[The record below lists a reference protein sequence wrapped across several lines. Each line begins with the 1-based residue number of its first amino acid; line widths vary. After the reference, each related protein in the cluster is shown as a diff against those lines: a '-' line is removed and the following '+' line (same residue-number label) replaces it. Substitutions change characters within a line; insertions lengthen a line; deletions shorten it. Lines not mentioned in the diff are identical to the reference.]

1 MHPLTMEDT
10 LALHTIDWAV
20 IGLYLAL
27 AMVVGLWVSKVAG
40 SGVRSYFLADR
51 SLPWWWAGA
60 SIAATTFAADTPL
73 AVAGIIATKGISGN
87 WIWLAWMGVHAAVA
101 VLFAESWSR
110 SGVMTDAELIAKRYS
125 GRPAAI
131 LRSARAG
138 LYGIVYNAII
148 LGWVLRAMVKIASPF
163 FHWDLWFPE
172 MMHGFAQYW
181 PVDSP
186 LGTPSD
192 GLTIVLLLALVVLYA
207 GLSGIRG
214 VIVTDLVQLGFALV
228 GSFWFAWQAWSA
240 VGGRDG
246 LTEGLRRLYGPEHNY
261 LDLFPDM
268 PGTTAI
274 AFVLF
279 GMYMMVQS
287 YANVPADGG
296 GYLMQRLNATRS
308 PDDARKASLLF
319 LVLQYVIRIWPWLV
333 VGLAALVLIPIGGE
347 ATALGGA
354 GAGVAGNREQ
364 AYPVL
369 MGVLLQPGMLGLMV
383 ASLLAA
389 FMSTV
394 DTHMNWGASYIVND
408 IYVRLAPQA
417 PVRRQIAVARLA
429 VLCFAVGAVLVSFQI
444 ETIEQA
450 WKWVAALGA
459 ALGAPTALRWVWW
472 RVNAAGELAAM
483 AAGLAAVL
491 ALSLVSWPYE
501 TELLVIAGTSL
512 LGLAAGMLWGPPTAP
527 ETLRAFVAEVAP
539 IGFWPGTCKRRGA
552 RSLAI
557 TALRWG
563 GVVGGTVALLAG
575 VHRMLLLGEYASGLG
590 WLAGGMLA
598 LVLGARGSV
607 SASVTPRM
615 AAAARPPLPSREA

>member
-1 MHPLTMEDT
+1 MTGS

-27 AMVVGLWVSKVAG
+27 AMAVGLWASKLAG

-73 AVAGIIATKGISGN
+73 AVAGIIATKGVSGN
-87 WIWLAWMGVHAAVA
+87 WIWLAWMGVHAAVV

-110 SGVMTDAELIAKRYS
+110 SGVMTDAELITRRYS
-125 GRPAAI
+125 GRPASV
-131 LRSARAG
+131 LRTARAG
-138 LYGIVYNAII
+138 LYGLVYNAII

-163 FHWDLWFPE
+163 FHWDVWFPE
-172 MMHGFAQYW
+172 LMQGVALFW
-181 PVDSP
+181 PANSA

-192 GLTIVLLLALVVLYA
+192 GVTIVLLLTLVVVYS

-214 VIVTDLVQLGFALV
+214 VIVTDLVQLGLALV
-228 GSFWFAWQAWSA
+228 GSFWFAWLAWEA
-240 VGGRDG
+240 VGGRAG
-246 LTEGLRRLYGPEHNY
+246 LSEGLSRLYGPGHHY

-268 PGTTAI
+268 PGATGI
-274 AFVLF
+274 AFALF
-279 GMYMMVQS
+279 GMYMLVQS

-308 PDDARKASLLF
+308 PADARKASLLF
-319 LVLQYVIRIWPWLV
+319 LVLQYVVRIWPWVV
-333 VGLAALVLIPIGGE
+333 VGLAALVLIPVGAE

-354 GAGVAGNREQ
+354 GARVAGDREQ

-389 FMSTV
+389 FMSTI

-408 IYVRLAPQA
+408 LYLRVSPKAS
-417 PVRRQIAVARLA
+417 VRRQIAVARLA
-429 VLCFAVGAVLVSFQI
+429 VVGFGVGAVLVSFQI
-444 ETIEQA
+444 DTIEQA

-472 RVNAAGELAAM
+472 RVNAVGELGAM
-483 AAGLAAVL
+483 AAGLLTVL
-491 ALSLVSWPYE
+491 ALSQVGWPYE
-501 TELLVIAGTSL
+501 TELLVIAGASL

-527 ETLRAFVAEVAP
+527 ETIRQFAADIEP
-539 IGFWPGTCKRRGA
+539 IGFWPGTGMRSGA
-552 RSLAI
+552 RALAV

-563 GVVGGTVALLAG
+563 GVVGGTVSMLIG
-575 VHRMLLLGEYASGLG
+575 VHAMLLLGQYASGLA
-590 WLAGGMLA
+590 WVAGGALA
-598 LVLGARGSV
+598 LALGARVPVVARAAEGSE
-607 SASVTPRM
+607 TKG
-615 AAAARPPLPSREA
+615 LKLWG

>member
-1 MHPLTMEDT
+1 MGEV
-10 LALHTIDWAV
+10 LALHTIDWAI

-27 AMVVGLWVSKVAG
+27 AMVVGLWVTKQAG

-73 AVAGIIATKGISGN
+73 AVAGIIATKGVSGN
-87 WIWLAWMGVHAAVA
+87 WIWLAWMGVHAAVV

-110 SGVMTDAELIAKRYS
+110 SGVITDAELIAKRYS
-125 GRPAAI
+125 GRSASV
-131 LRSARAG
+131 LRTARAG

-148 LGWVLRAMVKIASPF
+148 LGWVLRAMVAIASPF
-163 FHWDLWFPE
+163 FHWDAWFPDF
-172 MMHGFAQYW
+172 MHAFALFW
-181 PVDSP
+181 PANSP

-192 GLTIVLLLALVVLYA
+192 GLTIVLLLALVVVYA
-207 GLSGIRG
+207 GLGGIRG

-228 GSFWFAWQAWSA
+228 GSVWFAWQAWSA
-240 VGGRDG
+240 VGGREGLTDG
-246 LTEGLRRLYGPEHNY
+246 LSRLYGPEHGY
-261 LDLFPDM
+261 LDLFPSM
-268 PGTTAI
+268 PGATGI

-296 GYLMQRLNATRS
+296 GFLMQRLNATRS
-308 PDDARKASLLF
+308 PADARKASLLF
-319 LVLQYVIRIWPWLV
+319 LVLQYPLRVWPWLV
-333 VGLAALVLIPIGGE
+333 VGLAALVLIPIGSEG
-347 ATALGGA
+347 TALGGV
-354 GAGVAGNREQ
+354 GASVAGNREQ

-369 MGVLLQPGMLGLMV
+369 MGVLLQPGVLGLMV

-408 IYVRLAPQA
+408 IYLRLSPKAS
-417 PVRRQIAVARLA
+417 VRRQIRVARLA
-429 VLCFAVGAVLVSFQI
+429 VLGFAVGAVAVSFQI

-483 AAGLAAVL
+483 AAGLVTVL
-491 ALSLVSWPYE
+491 ALNWVPWPYE
-501 TELLVIAGTSL
+501 TELLVIAGASM

-527 ETLRAFVAEVAP
+527 ATIRDFVTDIAP
-539 IGFWPGTCKRRGA
+539 IGFWPGTCVRSGA
-552 RSLAI
+552 RALAI
-557 TALRWG
+557 TAMRWT
-563 GVVGGTVALLAG
+563 GVVGGTIALLVG
-575 VHRMLLLGEYASGLG
+575 VHRMLLLGQYAIGLA
-590 WLAGGMLA
+590 WLAGGTLA
-598 LVLGARGSV
+598 LALGAR
-607 SASVTPRM
+607 A
-615 AAAARPPLPSREA
+615 PLSSRS

>member
-1 MHPLTMEDT
+1 MGET

-27 AMVVGLWVSKVAG
+27 ALGVGLWTSKLAG

-87 WIWLAWMGVHAAVA
+87 WIWLAWMGVHAAVV
-101 VLFAESWSR
+101 VLFADSWSR

-125 GRPAAI
+125 GRPASV
-131 LRSARAG
+131 LRTARAG

-163 FHWDLWFPE
+163 FHWDTWFPGL
-172 MMHGFAQYW
+172 MQGFALYW
-181 PVDSP
+181 PANSP
-186 LGTPSD
+186 MGTASD
-192 GLTIVLLLALVVLYA
+192 GLTIVLLLGLVVVYS

-214 VIVTDLVQLGFALV
+214 VIVTDLVQLGLALV
-228 GSFWFAWQAWSA
+228 GSFWFAWLAWSA
-240 VGGRDG
+240 VGGRAG
-246 LTEGLRRLYGPEHNY
+246 LTEGLSRLYGAEHSY

-268 PGTTAI
+268 PGAGAV
-274 AFVLF
+274 AFALF
-279 GMYMMVQS
+279 GLYMLVQS

-296 GYLMQRLNATRS
+296 GYLMQRLNTTRS
-308 PDDARKASLLF
+308 PLDARKASLLF
-319 LVLQYVIRIWPWLV
+319 LVLQYVIRVWPWLV
-333 VGLAALVLIPIGGE
+333 VGLAALVLIPIGAEG
-347 ATALGGA
+347 TALGGA
-354 GAGVAGNREQ
+354 AARVAGDREQ

-369 MGVLLQPGMLGLMV
+369 MGVLLHPGLLGLMV

-389 FMSTV
+389 FMSTI

-408 IYVRLAPQA
+408 VYLRLAPKA
-417 PVRRQIAVARLA
+417 SVRRQIGVARLA
-429 VLCFAVGAVLVSFQI
+429 VLAFAVGAVLVSFQI
-444 ETIEQA
+444 DTIEQA

-483 AAGLAAVL
+483 AAGLATAL
-491 ALSLVSWPYE
+491 ALNWVSLPYE
-501 TELLVIAGTSL
+501 TELLVIAGASL

-527 ETLRAFVAEVAP
+527 ETIRGFVADIAP
-539 IGFWPGTCKRRGA
+539 VGFWPGTSQRRGA
-552 RSLAI
+552 RTIAV
-557 TALRWG
+557 TALRWA
-563 GVVGGTVALLAG
+563 GVVGGTVALLVA
-575 VHRMLLLGEYASGLG
+575 VHRMLLLGELGIGLA
-590 WLAGGMLA
+590 WLLGGALA
-598 LVLGARGSV
+598 LGLGARAPETARARERTRE
-607 SASVTPRM
+607 SAP
-615 AAAARPPLPSREA
+615 AEYG